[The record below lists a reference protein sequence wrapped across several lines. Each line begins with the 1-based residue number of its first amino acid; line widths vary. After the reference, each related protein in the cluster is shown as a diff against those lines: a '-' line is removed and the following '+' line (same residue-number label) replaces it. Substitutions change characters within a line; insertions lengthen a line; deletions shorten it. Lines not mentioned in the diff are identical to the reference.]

1 MNIDDN
7 KFTTGDGYPFWKQK
21 DGSYIDSPDIK
32 KGYDMKFNNKHE
44 VQTEIDKG
52 NISVTWGIAF
62 ENPKMWLAYLKHTKR
77 NNNRKLL

>member
-1 MNIDDN
+1 
-7 KFTTGDGYPFWKQK
+7 
-21 DGSYIDSPDIK
+21 
-32 KGYDMKFNNKHE
+32 MKFNNKHE

-77 NNNRKLL
+77 NNNRKLLLERIFL